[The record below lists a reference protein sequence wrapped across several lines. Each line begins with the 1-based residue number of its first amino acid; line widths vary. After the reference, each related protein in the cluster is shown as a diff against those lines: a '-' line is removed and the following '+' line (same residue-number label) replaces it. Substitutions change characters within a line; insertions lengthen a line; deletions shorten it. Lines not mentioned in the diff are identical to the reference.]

1 MYLKYKNTP
10 LIIAVIIILDQ
21 LSKVFISNTLIMY
34 ETKTIINGFLKFTYI
49 TNDGIAF
56 GFNPF
61 SQQTLLFII
70 SVFAILF
77 VIKILFD
84 SNKDPY
90 LAQLGLIFIIGGA
103 IGNLIDR
110 FLTTFN
116 LFNYSGVID
125 FINIGF
131 NQYYFPF
138 LFNLADSFISIG
150 IIFYIISFLKSKI
163 NYGK

>member
-1 MYLKYKNTP
+1 MYLKYKSTP
-10 LIIAVIIILDQ
+10 LIIAIIIILDQ
-21 LSKVFISNTLIMY
+21 LSKVFISNTLIMF
-34 ETKTIINGFLKFTYI
+34 ETKVIINGFLKFTYI
-49 TNDGIAF
+49 TNDGVAF

-61 SQQTLLFII
+61 SQQTLLFIVSI
-70 SVFAILF
+70 FAILF
-77 VIKILFD
+77 VVKILFD
-84 SNKDPY
+84 SNKEPY
-90 LAQLGLIFIIGGA
+90 LNQLGLIFIIGGA
-103 IGNLIDR
+103 IGNLFDR

-116 LFNYSGVID
+116 LFNYNGVID
-125 FINIGF
+125 FISIGF